1 MNRAR
6 VGGLEI
12 LPPLRADEERELL
25 REIEA
30 GRRASR
36 ELETEVDPQRRREL
50 RAERDRGERAETRL
64 IQSTL
69 ALVRHRVV
77 ERGYRFSD
85 EDLELAGVEGLVNAL
100 HRFDPSSGNRFSTYA
115 YYWITK
121 LVNQAIRQQAG
132 LTESE
137 MDQILALQ
145 RLRRSDLSKTFSA
158 RDIANALKITPER
171 AREIRELER
180 TLVNRR
186 VVDVDRDVDD
196 IPQAAPSVD
205 DAPHWIIETLK
216 RLCGEDFDAFWQWTF
231 RTTSIEEMA
240 QGRGISR
247 QALSKR
253 LERCRRAVRE
263 SPEAQRLQAWFDRR

>member
-1 MNRAR
+1 MVRR

-12 LPPLRADEERELL
+12 LPPLSAEEEREVLAD
-25 REIEA
+25 IES
-30 GRRASR
+30 GRVAAHQ
-36 ELETEVDPQRRREL
+36 LEFESDPQRRREL
-50 RAERDRGERAETRL
+50 RAERDRGERAESRL

-77 ERGYRFSD
+77 ERGYRLSD

-100 HRFDPSSGNRFSTYA
+100 QRFNPGSGARFSTYA

-121 LVNQAIRQQAG
+121 MVNQAIRQQAG

-137 MDQILALQ
+137 MEHILALQ
-145 RLRRSDLSKTFSA
+145 RLRRSDLTKTFSA
-158 RDIANALKITPER
+158 RDIASALKITPER

-180 TLVNRR
+180 TFVNRMI
-186 VVDVDRDVDD
+186 VESDREVGDLAQSV
-196 IPQAAPSVD
+196 PSVD

-216 RLCGEDFDAFWQWTF
+216 RLCGDDFDAFWQWTF
-231 RTTSIEEMA
+231 RTMSIEEMA
-240 QGRGISR
+240 RGRGMSR

-263 SPEAQRLQAWFDRR
+263 SPEAERLQAWFDRR

>member
-1 MNRAR
+1 MVRR

-12 LPPLRADEERELL
+12 LPPLSAEEEREVLAD
-25 REIEA
+25 IES
-30 GRRASR
+30 GRVAAHQ
-36 ELETEVDPQRRREL
+36 LEFESDPQRRREL
-50 RAERDRGERAETRL
+50 RAERDRGERAESRL

-100 HRFDPSSGNRFSTYA
+100 QRFNPGSGARFSTYA

-121 LVNQAIRQQAG
+121 MVNQAIRQQAG

-137 MDQILALQ
+137 MEHILALQ
-145 RLRRSDLSKTFSA
+145 RLRRSDLTKTFSA
-158 RDIANALKITPER
+158 RDIASALKITPER

-180 TLVNRR
+180 TFVNRMI
-186 VVDVDRDVDD
+186 VESDREVGDLAQSV
-196 IPQAAPSVD
+196 PSVD

-216 RLCGEDFDAFWQWTF
+216 RLCGDDFDAFWQWTF
-231 RTTSIEEMA
+231 RTMSIEEMA
-240 QGRGISR
+240 RGRGMSR

-263 SPEAQRLQAWFDRR
+263 SPEAERLQAWFDRR